1 MATLSRMMVG
11 CSRMVRNINDTR
23 YEEFGKH
30 FCGGKVMERKIE
42 RKFWSP
48 SVTSQFRICP
58 IPFHFDTYRGCHYG
72 CLFCFARDFIQFQRR
87 NREEAKS
94 HQSYLEGNSPEGL
107 QKWIDKVNSSE
118 YNYNKAEM
126 VAFKERM
133 PIKIGATADPFPL
146 IEEQEHITYDCLKI
160 FDKYDYPV
168 QISTKNPEVFLSY
181 AQDFIGSNIALNVSC
196 SFCDDDIARKIEVG
210 AISPTRRFEAIKKL
224 SEMGFKI
231 TVRMQPF
238 ILPYSEDAAERF
250 VKKLK
255 DYGVWAFQTE
265 GLKLRVVMPQ
275 KERLVYEKIGKVF
288 GFDIIDDFKKNGE
301 IEGGDR
307 VYNEDTKRKI
317 LKLYNDLSIKYG
329 VKFFNADNLVDK
341 EYGCSAEC
349 CGTECLRDY
358 KIWGGCYRSNVFPEE
373 NKYSHEFGKC
383 YVNFTRSTKN
393 KERTI
398 EEVSQEYIMQE
409 MKRKK
414 QLDEIKHNQQLTLF

>member
-1 MATLSRMMVG
+1 METSI
-11 CSRMVRNINDTR
+11 VRR
-23 YEEFGKH
+23 
-30 FCGGKVMERKIE
+30 
-42 RKFWSP
+42 FWSP

-72 CLFCFARDFIQFQRR
+72 CLFCFARDFIEFQRR
-87 NREEAKS
+87 KKEGIESRQA
-94 HQSYLEGNSPEGL
+94 YIEGNSPEGL
-107 QKWIDKVNSSE
+107 QKWIDKVLAKE
-118 YNYNKAEM
+118 YNYKRAEE
-126 VAFKERM
+126 VAFKERI
-133 PIKIGATADPFPL
+133 PVKIGATADPFPL
-146 IEEQEHITYDCLKI
+146 IEEKERITYDCLKI

-181 AQDFIGSNIALNVSC
+181 AEDFIGSNIALNVSC
-196 SFCDDDIARKIEVG
+196 SFCDDDVARKIEVG
-210 AISPTRRFEAIKKL
+210 APSPSRRFEAIKKL
-224 SEMGFKI
+224 SDMGFKI

-238 ILPYSEDAAERF
+238 ILPYSEEAAERF

-255 DYGVWAFQTE
+255 EYGVWAFQTE
-265 GLKLRVVMPQ
+265 GLKLRVVMPE
-275 KERLVYEKIGKVF
+275 KERIVYEKIGKVF
-288 GFDIIDDFKKNGE
+288 GFDIIEDFKKNGE

-307 VYNEDTKRKI
+307 VYNEDTKRRI

-373 NKYSHEFGKC
+373 SKYSTEFGKC

-398 EEVSQEYIMQE
+398 EEVSKEYAKKEII
-409 MKRKK
+409 KRKESEEK
-414 QLDEIKHNQQLTLF
+414 SKYCELTLF

>member
-1 MATLSRMMVG
+1 MATLSPRMVG

-23 YEEFGKH
+23 YGEFGKH

-42 RKFWSP
+42 RKFWTP

-181 AQDFIGSNIALNVSC
+181 AEDFIGSNIALNVSC

-210 AISPTRRFEAIKKL
+210 DRKS
-224 SEMGFKI
+224 
-231 TVRMQPF
+231 
-238 ILPYSEDAAERF
+238 
-250 VKKLK
+250 
-255 DYGVWAFQTE
+255 
-265 GLKLRVVMPQ
+265 VV
-275 KERLVYEKIGKVF
+275 
-288 GFDIIDDFKKNGE
+288 
-301 IEGGDR
+301 
-307 VYNEDTKRKI
+307 
-317 LKLYNDLSIKYG
+317 
-329 VKFFNADNLVDK
+329 
-341 EYGCSAEC
+341 
-349 CGTECLRDY
+349 
-358 KIWGGCYRSNVFPEE
+358 
-373 NKYSHEFGKC
+373 
-383 YVNFTRSTKN
+383 
-393 KERTI
+393 
-398 EEVSQEYIMQE
+398 
-409 MKRKK
+409 
-414 QLDEIKHNQQLTLF
+414 